1 MKASPKMSSESEA
14 AANAA
19 APEHGFLTRSN
30 VKRPVASAS
39 SCAFKMGALLRA
51 KSPRSVV
58 VAFALLALAFG
69 HGSHAA
75 APVPINDA
83 VEGQKL
89 ARELRAVAPAENT
102 SLTATLRLTAPG
114 QLAREV
120 PLKSTVSVTSS
131 NWTSIY
137 EAHPTNA
144 PAEVLTILHVPG
156 EPNQYE
162 WRQGERVTIFR
173 GDIATNHFAGSDFAL
188 IDLGLEFYHWPI
200 QSLAFR
206 QMRKSQGC
214 DVLESRPALVTLYT
228 NVLSWI
234 PQEARAEGTPGVL
247 MAEAYDR
254 KGLLKEF
261 EIKDFERIAGRWEVR
276 EMEIRNVR
284 ARTSTRLRFHFHER

>member
-1 MKASPKMSSESEA
+1 MRFLFASL
-14 AANAA
+14 
-19 APEHGFLTRSN
+19 GGVGR
-30 VKRPVASAS
+30 RW
-39 SCAFKMGALLRA
+39 LL
-51 KSPRSVV
+51 V
-58 VAFALLALAFG
+58 LLGWNL
-69 HGSHAA
+69 HAA
-75 APVPINDA
+75 VPAPINDP

-102 SLTATLRLTAPG
+102 SITATLRLTVPG
-114 QLAREV
+114 QPAREV
-120 PLKSTVSVTSS
+120 PLKSTVTVTSS

-144 PAEVLTILHVPG
+144 PTEVLTILHVPG
-156 EPNQYE
+156 KPNQYE
-162 WRQGERVTIFR
+162 WRHGERVTVFR

-188 IDLGLEFYHWPI
+188 IDLGLEFFHWPI

-214 DVLESRPALVTLYT
+214 DVLESRPAFVALYT

-234 PQEARAEGTPGVL
+234 PQDARAEGTPGVL

-254 KGLLKEF
+254 KGLVKEF
-261 EIKDFERIAGRWEVR
+261 EIKDFERIGGRWEVR

-284 ARTSTRLRFHFHER
+284 AKTSTRLRFQFHER

>member
-1 MKASPKMSSESEA
+1 M
-14 AANAA
+14 
-19 APEHGFLTRSN
+19 
-30 VKRPVASAS
+30 
-39 SCAFKMGALLRA
+39 LLG
-51 KSPRSVV
+51 
-58 VAFALLALAFG
+58 LNL
-69 HGSHAA
+69 HAA
-75 APVPINDA
+75 APAPINDP

-102 SLTATLRLTAPG
+102 SIAATLRLTVPG
-114 QLAREV
+114 QPAREV
-120 PLKSTVSVTSS
+120 PLKSTVNVTSS

-144 PAEVLTILHVPG
+144 PTEVLTILHAPG

-162 WRQGERVTIFR
+162 WKHGERVTIFR

-188 IDLGLEFYHWPI
+188 IDLGLEFFHWPI

-234 PQEARAEGTPGVL
+234 PQDARAEGTPGVL

-254 KGLLKEF
+254 KGLVKEF

-284 ARTSTRLRFHFHER
+284 AKTSTRLRFQFNER

>member
-1 MKASPKMSSESEA
+1 MWVVLTAKSLSSVA
-14 AANAA
+14 VWFNLLALVFNLQTRAA
-19 APEHGFLTRSN
+19 AP
-30 VKRPVASAS
+30 A
-39 SCAFKMGALLRA
+39 
-51 KSPRSVV
+51 
-58 VAFALLALAFG
+58 
-69 HGSHAA
+69 
-75 APVPINDA
+75 PINDP

-102 SLTATLRLTAPG
+102 SLTAALQLKVPG
-114 QLAREV
+114 LPMREV
-120 PLKSTVSVTSS
+120 PLKSTITVTSS

-137 EAHPTNA
+137 EARPTNG

-162 WRQGERVTIFR
+162 WRHGERVTIFR
-173 GDIATNHFAGSDFAL
+173 GDAATNHFAGSDFAL
-188 IDLGLEFYHWPI
+188 IDLGLEFFHWPI
-200 QSLAFR
+200 QALAFR

-214 DVLESRPALVTLYT
+214 DVLESRPAQITLYS

-234 PQEARAEGTPGVL
+234 PQDARTEGTPGVL

-261 EIKDFERIAGRWEVR
+261 EIKDFERIGGRWEVR

-284 ARTSTRLRFHFHER
+284 ARTSTRLRFQFPER